1 MKFVVGGSFEI
12 SENTF
17 SGLQVQCSWIFS
29 KTSQLCACMTEIWAR
44 PVRQKLKTASKLS
57 VLIAGVVINGD
68 RAVGLGEV
76 CPGLER
82 GVDLPHRGVQ
92 FFEENHDTAM

>member
-44 PVRQKLKTASKLS
+44 PVRQKLKTASKFS
-57 VLIAGVVINGD
+57 VLIASGMINSCNGGT
-68 RAVGLGEV
+68 RYKGIRPVRPKKGG
-76 CPGLER
+76 
-82 GVDLPHRGVQ
+82 
-92 FFEENHDTAM
+92 